1 MTPRHPRTEDRV
13 LPSDALRV
21 AFVAGTLRV
30 GGAEKQLCYMAQA
43 LAAAGAQVA
52 VFSLGA
58 ADKTFVRA

>member
-1 MTPRHPRTEDRV
+1 MPRRPRAEDRV
-13 LPSDALRV
+13 LPSEPLR
-21 AFVAGTLRV
+21 F
-30 GGAEKQLCYMAQA
+30 GGAVKQLCYMAQA